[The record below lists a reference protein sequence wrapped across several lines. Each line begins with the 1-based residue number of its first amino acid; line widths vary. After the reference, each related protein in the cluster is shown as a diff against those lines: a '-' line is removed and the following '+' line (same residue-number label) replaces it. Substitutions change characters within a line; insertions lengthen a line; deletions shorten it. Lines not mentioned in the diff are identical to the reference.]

1 MAVTKNTG
9 KFDDRKLRALI
20 SRLEEAKRLSVVVG
34 IPASANAPRGDSNSA
49 TIAAVHEFGA
59 TITVTPKMRGFL
71 GAAGLHLKKST
82 TQITIPERSFLR
94 STTQEHG
101 KEAAALLAKS
111 INEALFGDGDMRKPF
126 ELTGSLLAGLSKKKI
141 QSGIEPKNS
150 DFTVAR
156 KKSSRPLID
165 TGQLVQSI
173 TWEVRSE

>member
-1 MAVTKNTG
+1 MVKNTG

-34 IPASANAPRGDSNSA
+34 VPASANATRGDSNNA

-59 TITVTPKMRGFL
+59 TIKVTPKMRGFL
-71 GAAGLHLKKST
+71 GAAGLYLKKST

-94 STTQEHG
+94 STMQEHG

-126 ELTGSLLAGLSKKKI
+126 DVTGRLLSGLAQKKI
-141 QSGIEPKNS
+141 QSGISPANS
-150 DFTVAR
+150 DFTVKR
-156 KKSSRPLID
+156 KKSSKPLID
-165 TGQLVQSI
+165 QGQLLQSI